1 MPCCRTIAAHM
12 SACSPSAR
20 RRCVACSP
28 CARRRPL
35 RGWPL
40 QAPPR
45 TPAGRRQGGWSPR
58 LPRCWGPTCSCRG
71 RIRPPRLQLPSSR
84 RRTVGR
90 CKAVPP
96 AWPFPQVGRCT
107 RRRWEAQSPRRSRV
121 RAQASCRCSL
131 RGRRSAPAP
140 RRAARRSRRSK
151 RCSRRRCPSVITTD
165 IAEARAHCHQAVFHF
180 TCCLCSL
187 GHGAASP
194 GGAST
199 LAKPNCPN
207 RSAPIITA
215 PRSSEARHLREA
227 GDFEVRRRS
236 HIAAHVRLP
245 TARCGQATTR
255 NTVSPRPSWIA
266 ILSSGA

>member
-1 MPCCRTIAAHM
+1 MPWCRTTAHR

-20 RRCVACSP
+20 RRCVAACSP
-28 CARRRPL
+28 YARRQLL

-107 RRRWEAQSPRRSRV
+107 RRRWEAQWPRRWRV
-121 RAQASCRCSL
+121 RARASCRCSL
-131 RGRRSAPAP
+131 RGRPSVPAR

-151 RCSRRRCPSVITTD
+151 RCSRRRCPSVITID
-165 IAEARAHCHQAVFHF
+165 IAEARAQS
-180 TCCLCSL
+180 TCCHCSL

-199 LAKPNCPN
+199 PLQSPTVRIAARLPS
-207 RSAPIITA
+207 RHHAP
-215 PRSSEARHLREA
+215 ARRAHLREA

-236 HIAAHVRLP
+236 HIAPHVRLP
-245 TARCGQATTR
+245 P
-255 NTVSPRPSWIA
+255 PRGVDRRPHWQHREPSA
-266 ILSSGA
+266 PR